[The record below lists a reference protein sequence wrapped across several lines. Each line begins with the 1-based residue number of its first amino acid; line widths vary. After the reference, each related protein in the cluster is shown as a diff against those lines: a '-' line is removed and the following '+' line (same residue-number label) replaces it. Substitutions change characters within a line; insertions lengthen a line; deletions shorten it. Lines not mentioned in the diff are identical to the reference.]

1 MPASAQ
7 LALVKED
14 QSYNFQDIKN
24 QFDSIL
30 GTAGLALFPLD
41 FFYEWLW
48 RNSRKRRGT
57 PHQQIPP
64 RCYFFVH
71 DGNGVIGGGL

>member
-14 QSYNFQDIKN
+14 QAYNFQDIKN

-30 GTAGLALFPLD
+30 DLAWLALFS
-41 FFYEWLW
+41 FSFHEWLW
-48 RNSRKRRGT
+48 RN
-57 PHQQIPP
+57 
-64 RCYFFVH
+64 
-71 DGNGVIGGGL
+71 